1 MSDDHNPEH
10 AARPE
15 PEKPKPAPLYRW
27 HEVWSMVLANPA
39 TETFERILEDTAATN
54 HRAFRWIFISG
65 MVSYLI
71 GGILFIVATGW
82 WRLLPQVLMIS
93 VISGAI
99 TTLVFLL
106 NSVFLQFFARSAG
119 GEGAYEHFQYAYA
132 ASAAPLAV
140 IRTLVLIT
148 ARNPIFFLAVNL
160 YQLLL
165 VAMALRA
172 VNKFSWG
179 KTVVTLLAAFGAMG
193 LLLMIP
199 LVLFIAIAR

>member
-1 MSDDHNPEH
+1 MSDYHDPEH
-10 AARPE
+10 DEMPE
-15 PEKPKPAPLYRW
+15 PEKTKNAARYRW
-27 HEVWSMVLANPA
+27 HEVWGMVLANPA
-39 TETFERILEDTAATN
+39 TETFERILDDTAATN
-54 HRAFRWIFISG
+54 RRAFRWIFLSG

-71 GGILFIVATGW
+71 SGILFVIATGW
-82 WRLLPQVLMIS
+82 WELLPQLLLIS

-106 NSVFLQFFARSAG
+106 SSVFLQFFARNAG
-119 GEGAYEHFQYAYA
+119 GEGAYDHFQYAYA
-132 ASAAPLAV
+132 ASAAPLSV

-179 KTVVTLLAAFGAMG
+179 KTIVTMLAAFGAMG

-199 LVLFIAIAR
+199 FFLFIAIVR